1 MTNLLGASEIRE
13 LAAQLDLK
21 PTKKLGQNFVVDSN
35 ICRKIVKLAQV
46 GKDDIALEIGPGLGS
61 LTLALLDSAQQV
73 VAVEIDDRLAK
84 QLPITVENHGFK
96 NKNLM
101 VINQDAMQLREI
113 SIKPTVLVANLP
125 YNISV
130 PVLLNT
136 LEHFPSINRGV
147 VMVQSEVAERL
158 AAKPNNKQYGSP
170 TVKANWWSS
179 LSLSG
184 SVSRSVFWP
193 VPNVDSSLVRF
204 DRHPPLGS
212 ENERVATFA
221 VIDLLNTLEHFP
233 SINRG
238 VVMVQSEVA
247 ERLAAK
253 PNNKQYGSPT
263 VKANWWS
270 SLSLSGSV
278 SRSVFWPVPNVDSS
292 LVRFDRHPPLGSE
305 NERVA
310 TFAVIDQ
317 AFAKRRKM
325 MRAALNQLTGTDSE
339 KLLLDSGID
348 PTIRGEA
355 LSVAQ
360 FFQIGKQVI
369 KHNSSK

>member
-21 PTKKLGQNFVVDSN
+21 PTKKLGQNFVVDAN
-35 ICRKIVKLAQV
+35 ICRKIAKLAQV

-61 LTLALLDSAQQV
+61 LTLALLDSAKQV

-84 QLPITVENHGFK
+84 QLPTTVENHGFK
-96 NKNLM
+96 NKDLM

-130 PVLLNT
+130 PVLLNI

-184 SVSRSVFWP
+184 SV
-193 VPNVDSSLVRF
+193 
-204 DRHPPLGS
+204 
-212 ENERVATFA
+212 A
-221 VIDLLNTLEHFP
+221 
-233 SINRG
+233 
-238 VVMVQSEVA
+238 
-247 ERLAAK
+247 
-253 PNNKQYGSPT
+253 
-263 VKANWWS
+263 
-270 SLSLSGSV
+270 
-278 SRSVFWPVPNVDSS
+278 RSVFWPVPNVDSS

-325 MRAALNQLTGTDSE
+325 MRSALNQLIGTDAE